1 MWCRAPDGLG
11 VARLRPDGA
20 GPTARMRRACGSH
33 VAWGRAGWRPGVWAR
48 RAGAARPAAL
58 KRAENREK
66 GEMRDRGER

>member
-20 GPTARMRRACGSH
+20 GPTARMRRARGSH

-48 RAGAARPAAL
+48 RGGSGSADCV
-58 KRAENREK
+58 EESREQRE
-66 GEMRDRGER
+66 GRDER